1 MATGGTGVALRSY
14 AKANMI
20 SILCRGRYE
29 VLKASVHGAALG
41 VAAVCAA
48 YNFSAWLVRR
58 QRHSWINAVVYGTL
72 VAWEVHQVRHHL
84 DCRIVNRES
93 TAAGERAA

>member
-1 MATGGTGVALRSY
+1 MP
-14 AKANMI
+14 MI
-20 SILCRGRYE
+20 TILCRGRYE

-58 QRHSWINAVVYGTL
+58 QRHSWINALVYGTL
-72 VAWEVHQVRHHL
+72 TAWELHHVRHHL
-84 DCRIVNRES
+84 NCRVVDSES
-93 TAAGERAA
+93 TDGQRAA

>member
-1 MATGGTGVALRSY
+1 
-14 AKANMI
+14 MI
-20 SILCRGRYE
+20 TILCRGRYE

-58 QRHSWINAVVYGTL
+58 QRHSWINALVYGTL
-72 VAWEVHQVRHHL
+72 TAWEIHHVRHHL
-84 DCRIVNRES
+84 NCRVVESES
-93 TAAGERAA
+93 TDGQRAA

>member
-1 MATGGTGVALRSY
+1 
-14 AKANMI
+14 MI

-29 VLKASVHGAALG
+29 VFKASVHGTALG
-41 VAAVCAA
+41 LAAVCAA

-72 VAWEVHQVRHHL
+72 TAWELQHVRHHL
-84 DCRIVNRES
+84 NCRVVNSEA
-93 TAAGERAA
+93 TTDEERAA

>member
-1 MATGGTGVALRSY
+1 
-14 AKANMI
+14 MI

-29 VLKASVHGAALG
+29 VLKAGVHSTALG

-72 VAWEVHQVRHHL
+72 TAWEIHHVRHHL
-84 DCRIVNRES
+84 KCRIVESES
-93 TAAGERAA
+93 TDGQRAA

>member
-1 MATGGTGVALRSY
+1 MNTQGTGLALLCY

-20 SILCRGRYE
+20 PILCRGRYE
-29 VLKASVHGAALG
+29 VLKAGVHGTALG
-41 VAAVCAA
+41 IAAVCAA

-72 VAWEVHQVRHHL
+72 TAWEISHVRHHL
-84 DCRIVNRES
+84 NCRIVESES
-93 TAAGERAA
+93 TDGQRAA

>member
-1 MATGGTGVALRSY
+1 
-14 AKANMI
+14 MI

-84 DCRIVNRES
+84 NCRIVDGES
-93 TAAGERAA
+93 TPAGDRAA